1 MTSKPRIVGG
11 KSGSGVYQRIISL
24 MPPHPAFYGEFFLG
38 SGAIMRRKL
47 PAAVN
52 RGYEINATNWS
63 AFDPGAGWSDAT
75 SSDADVRSYFRE
87 LGVGGLAALNVVNRD
102 AFAALELYDATSAFW
117 GFHPPAESLIYLD
130 PPYLMESRST
140 KQKYYQN
147 ELLDVGDLTGEPGHL
162 QLLRLIKAV
171 PCRVM
176 ISHYRHPLYDR
187 ELKGW
192 RRVDIPTSNRAGKRT
207 IESVY
212 CNFPEP
218 FELHDYRYLGS
229 DYHDRDRI
237 KKKKNRWLAHL
248 DAMPSA
254 ERYAII
260 GAIEERRREWL
271 AKDREQDR
279 AAAKRAERNAS
290 KIVRARNAGG
300 DVVVEPEQPELIK

>member
-1 MTSKPRIVGG
+1 MADKPRIVGG
-11 KSGSGVYQRIISL
+11 KSGSGVYQKIISL

-38 SGAIMRRKL
+38 SGAIMRRKR
-47 PAAVN
+47 PAALN

-63 AFDPGAGWSDAT
+63 AFDPGDAWSERFGFEADRR
-75 SSDADVRSYFRE
+75 SWKSDDEAERLDVY
-87 LGVGGLAALNVVNRD
+87 NRD
-102 AFAALELYDATSAFW
+102 AFAALATYAAGSPFW
-117 GFHPPAESLIYLD
+117 GFNPPHESLIYLD
-130 PPYLMESRST
+130 PPYLMETRST

-176 ISHYRHPLYDR
+176 ISHYRCKLYDD

-192 RRVDIPTSNRAGKRT
+192 RRVDIDTTNRAGKRVV
-207 IESVY
+207 ESVY

-218 FELHDYRYLGS
+218 FELHDYRYLGT
-229 DYHDRDRI
+229 DFHDRDRI
-237 KKKKNRWLAHL
+237 KKKKNRWVANL

-260 GAIEERRREWL
+260 GAILAKRDEWL
-271 AKDREQDR
+271 EFER
-279 AAAKRAERNAS
+279 AADWTAAKKAERQAAKNTRAHNA
-290 KIVRARNAGG
+290 AAD
-300 DVVVEPEQPELIK
+300 DVVAVEQPELI